1 MVLVTE
7 VFNLARLL
15 PGHEQF
21 GLASQLRRCA
31 VSIPSNIAEGY
42 ARETRKEYLRHLV
55 IARAS
60 LAELETQLLIAT
72 RVGYAPQSQVAVAF
86 RIQREVGALLMALMK
101 KLGHGVRRVPT

>member
-1 MVLVTE
+1 MVMVKE
-7 VFNLARLL
+7 VFGLARSL

-42 ARETRKEYLRHLV
+42 ARESRREYLRHLV

-60 LAELETQLLIAT
+60 LAELETQLLIAK
-72 RVGYAPQSQVAVAF
+72 RVGYLTPRQLEAGF
-86 RIQREVGALLMALMK
+86 KTQREVGALLVALMK
-101 KLGHGVRRVPT
+101 KLGHGVRRVPK